1 MKHSISHSNETVT
14 IRIEIEAPAF
24 DSRVREVL
32 ARAEIA
38 IEAAKEACQA
48 DTILKLLG
56 GTWNIGDKIAIIKA
70 VRNNSLG
77 MGLQEAKDLVESAP
91 VVLRTGVR
99 QDLVPLYN
107 ELKRIGADVVLL
119 TPDELIC
126 HAVDSQ

>member
-24 DSRVREVL
+24 DARVREVL

-56 GTWNIGDKIAIIKA
+56 QGPTIGNKIAIIKA
-70 VRNNSLG
+70 VRNNSIG
-77 MGLQEAKDLVESAP
+77 MGLKEAKDLVESAP
-91 VVLRTGVR
+91 VVLKTGVR
-99 QDLVPLYN
+99 QDLVPFYN
-107 ELKRIGADVVLL
+107 ELKGIGADVKLL
-119 TPDELIC
+119 TPDEAIC
-126 HAVDSQ
+126 DEVDSQ